1 MIRDRGGQSHLL
13 RCMTFM
19 NKLKQTFAKIN
30 KIDTFSPYFFLP
42 FILMLYFFTSLFDFH
57 RFELFNLRVSIWPA
71 VFLAVICYYIGV
83 YIIDKLQWT
92 IPSFGLSFL
101 GKYVV
106 HFIVFLTLLGL
117 VAYVLMMIKGGGL
130 GISDES
136 NRRNLDPK
144 LNFFAQLLWYG
155 ILLLLS
161 YKMILEKNITWK
173 KTLIYGSIYAAV
185 MFLFLLMGYRTPL
198 IIMLFTG
205 IIIFHYVVKRVKLTW
220 FLTALFV
227 IGVAFSMF
235 GFLRVVTEDTTKEFN
250 KREQPDVELTE
261 TEKEKLLSVEQQV
274 NLTPKWIRSINGES
288 VTGHIVLSKIIEYTQ
303 EEGYLNG
310 EIHGGVF
317 STILPGEQV
326 SPRMRVTEVVNSLAE
341 SEGKYITRPN
351 RTTTPT
357 FIGQLFLDGGYLLV
371 AIGFLLY
378 GVLISLIY
386 NKVKQGGIRSFHS
399 VAYAFVI
406 TVFTVSMHTG
416 LLDLIFI
423 LMLGFVVIASAT
435 IKTEQ
440 RKLRY

>member
-1 MIRDRGGQSHLL
+1 
-13 RCMTFM
+13 M
-19 NKLKQTFAKIN
+19 NKLKQTFAKVN

-42 FILMLYFFTSLFDFH
+42 FVLMLYFFTSLFDFH

-92 IPSFGLSFL
+92 IPSFGLSFF

-106 HFIVFLTLLGL
+106 HFIVFLTVLGL
-117 VAYVLMMIKGGGL
+117 VSYVIMMISGGGL

-155 ILLLLS
+155 VLLLIS

-173 KTLIYGSIYAAV
+173 KTLIYGSVYAAV

-250 KREQPDVELTE
+250 SREQPDVELTE
-261 TEKEKLLSVEQQV
+261 TEKEKLLTVEQKV

-303 EEGYLNG
+303 QEGYLNG
-310 EIHGGVF
+310 EIHAGIL
-317 STILPGEQV
+317 STVLPGEQV
-326 SPRMRVTEVVNSLAE
+326 SPRMKVTEVVNSLSKA
-341 SEGKYITRPN
+341 EGKYITRPN

-371 AIGFLLY
+371 AVGFLLY

-406 TVFTVSMHTG
+406 TLFTVSMHTG
-416 LLDLIFI
+416 LLDLIFV
-423 LMLGFVVIASAT
+423 LMLGFVIIASAI
-435 IKTEQ
+435 IKTD
-440 RKLRY
+440 KKKVSY

>member
-1 MIRDRGGQSHLL
+1 
-13 RCMTFM
+13 M
-19 NKLKQTFAKIN
+19 NKLKQTFAKVN

-57 RFELFNLRVSIWPA
+57 RFELFNLRTSIWPA

-106 HFIVFLTLLGL
+106 HFILFLTVLGL
-117 VAYVLMMIKGGGL
+117 VSYVLMMISGGGL

-155 ILLLLS
+155 VLLLIS

-250 KREQPDVELTE
+250 NREQPDVELSE
-261 TEKEKLLSVEQQV
+261 TDKEKLLSVEQKV

-303 EEGYLNG
+303 QEGYLNG
-310 EIHGGVF
+310 ELHAGIF

-326 SPRMRVTEVVNSLAE
+326 SPRMKVTEVVNSLSEA
-341 SEGKYITRPN
+341 EGKYITRPN

-371 AIGFLLY
+371 AIGFFLY

-423 LMLGFVVIASAT
+423 LMLGFVILASAI
-435 IKTEQ
+435 IKTDKK
-440 RKLRY
+440 KLSY